1 MLRYGTTKY
10 WMKNKLIVYI
20 LFRELSKRNRRRI
33 RSLARYA
40 NCGISGRSI
49 NSSTPSTLSSSLPLS
64 SPHLPH
70 SVSSASRG
78 QFLVLRTCYQSITRV
93 NFFWRGDSKHPDCSS
108 VQEGLKELAG
118 GVLQMFPLKNNLPY
132 LLQAQ
137 QTIRWPNT
145 NLLTTAT
152 SHPPPISRHKLFMT
166 SVCLAFMHYL
176 KKTRSSDTWF
186 TSLVPQ

>member
-40 NCGISGRSI
+40 NCGISGRSV

-64 SPHLPH
+64 SLHLPH
-70 SVSSASRG
+70 SISSASRG
-78 QFLVLRTCYQSITRV
+78 QFLVLRMCLSHRLI
-93 NFFWRGDSKHPDCSS
+93 FFEEEIQNTQDCSS
-108 VQEGLKELAG
+108 VWQGLRELVG

-132 LLQAQ
+132 LPQAQ

-152 SHPPPISRHKLFMT
+152 SHPPAISRHKLFMT
-166 SVCLAFMHYL
+166 SVCSAFTHYL
-176 KKTRSSDTWF
+176 KKTGVQTPG
-186 TSLVPQ
+186 LHH